1 MRDTLTG
8 TRIRERRLLLGL
20 RQAELAQRSGI
31 SASYLNLI
39 EHNRR
44 RIGGKILM
52 DIARVLEVEP
62 AMLTEGAE
70 ATLLAGLREAAE
82 DATQAK
88 PELDRAEEFAGRF
101 PGWAEVIGQLHRRIG
116 SLERRVETLS
126 DRLTH
131 DTDLAESLHEVLST
145 AASIRSTASILAEP
159 GEVSQEWRDRFHANL
174 NQDSARLA
182 ASSKELVRY
191 LDQEEADEGGRRSPR
206 EAVEAFF
213 AARSFGFPELE
224 TGSAVEQIV
233 KTAPELDSEA
243 SRRIAR
249 DVLALYAGDA
259 RALPLAEM
267 QEQVARLGI
276 DILALMQHFSVPLEV
291 LLRRL
296 AILPEAITGTA
307 LGLVVI
313 DGTGSF
319 LFRKPITGFN
329 WPRFGAGCGIWPVF
343 DALTQTGRPQR
354 KRVRM
359 LGREGA
365 VFDCIAVAH
374 QANSP
379 SFEATPSFNATMLI
393 VPVAGEA
400 EQAVAVGSTC
410 RVCAVRECRVRR
422 EPSILREEGA

>member
-70 ATLLAGLREAAE
+70 ATLLAALREAAE
-82 DATQAK
+82 DAAQAG
-88 PELDRAEEFAGRF
+88 PELDRVEEFAGRF
-101 PGWAEVIGQLHRRIG
+101 PGWADVIGRLHRRIG

-224 TGSAVEQIV
+224 TGGEVAQLVE
-233 KTAPELDSEA
+233 TAPELETEA

-249 DVLALYAGDA
+249 DVLTLYAGDA
-259 RALPLAEM
+259 RALPLAEI
-267 QEQVARLGI
+267 QEQVARRGV
-276 DILALMQHFSVPLEV
+276 DVLALMQHFSVPLEV

-296 AILPEAITGTA
+296 AILPDAITGQGM
-307 LGLVVI
+307 GLVVI

-365 VFDCIAVAH
+365 VFDCIAIAH
-374 QANSP
+374 QANAP
-379 SFEATPSFNATMLI
+379 SFEATPSYNATMLI

-400 EQAVAVGSTC
+400 DQAVAVGSTC
-410 RVCAVRECRVRR
+410 RVCAARDCRVRR